1 MNKRFYKDLLF
12 KEEILEEKFIF
23 VQGKIKTQKKNS
35 ILVLEESESIWG
47 LSEKKDEENLVM
59 DKSSYKTHNLEFTS
73 LDLHIKETMEIQTQG
88 QIGDVMET

>member
-35 ILVLEESESIWG
+35 ILVLEESESI
-47 LSEKKDEENLVM
+47 
-59 DKSSYKTHNLEFTS
+59 
-73 LDLHIKETMEIQTQG
+73 
-88 QIGDVMET
+88 